1 MYSVTNREGE
11 KVMIEIRNLVK
22 NYIAYEKTIPIL
34 KGIDC
39 TINDGEFV
47 AILGPSGCGKSTL
60 LNILGGLMQA
70 DSGEIVTNHVSTRE
84 YTDADWDDWRK
95 KQIGIVFQS
104 FHLVPHLTAIQ
115 NVELAMSVS
124 AYSKKERRKRA
135 EALLCKVGLENR
147 MKNKPS
153 ELSGG
158 QKQRVAIA
166 RALANNPNM
175 ILADEPTGALDSATT
190 KEIMELLQALNKEDG
205 VTIIMVTHDEKIA
218 SQADRNIHLLD
229 GRVVK
234 DYYLE
239 RTASDS
245 KGINK
250 RAEKLQDHNEHCKMK
265 RADIIAIAMRNLMLK
280 KKRAFLTLLGIAVG
294 IYSVVTMIG
303 ITNGVSDKVI
313 YELETLSSATTVRVL
328 NQGHSTDEI
337 IELISNMEKLKE
349 VESVEEVYTM
359 QAVFSYEDSVT
370 NQTVFSYDSKRKNEK
385 LLFGEYPKSNDEITI
400 SKKAAEALAGKN
412 NEEQLLGK
420 KITVYMAYQ
429 QEESIT
435 YPVEIKCTVSGIT
448 SSGFLNTGSNYISLA
463 NAKEYAEASMQ
474 QKVDAQK
481 TSVYLKQ
488 KEDRNSVINEI
499 KAEGFE
505 VASAEKTIKQ
515 INDWIKA
522 IKSFFL
528 LITSISLVVATFMV
542 IIVQYMSVAERTKEI
557 GIMRAIGASK
567 TDVRNIFLAEAGII
581 GLLSGL
587 LGIGIAQFLGDGV
600 NQVALE
606 LMKKNAFAIYSIKDS
621 VVLMCMA
628 GCMILCILAGC
639 MPARKAASVDTIE
652 VLR

>member
-22 NYIAYEKTIPIL
+22 NYIAYEQTIPIL

-84 YTDADWDDWRK
+84 YIDADWDDWRK

-104 FHLVPHLTAIQ
+104 FHLVPHLTALQ

-124 AYSKKERRKRA
+124 AHSKKERRKRA

-190 KEIMELLQALNKEDG
+190 KEIMELLKALNKEDG

-250 RAEKLQDHNEHCKMK
+250 RAEKLQEYNEHCKMK
-265 RADIIAIAMRNLMLK
+265 GADIIAIAMRNLMLK

-359 QAVFSYEDSVT
+359 QAVFAYEDSVT

-385 LLFGEYPKSNDEITI
+385 LLLGEYPKSNDEITI
-400 SKKAAEALAGKN
+400 SKKAAEALVGKN

-420 KITVYMAYQ
+420 EITVYMAYQ
-429 QEESIT
+429 QEESIA

-448 SSGFLNTGSNYISLA
+448 SSGFLNTGSNYISLT

-567 TDVRNIFLAEAGII
+567 ADVRNIFLAEAGII

-621 VVLMCMA
+621 VVLMCIA
-628 GCMILCILAGC
+628 GCMIICILAGC

>member
-1 MYSVTNREGE
+1 
-11 KVMIEIRNLVK
+11 MIEIRNLVK
-22 NYIAYEKTIPIL
+22 NYIAYEQTIPIL

-84 YTDADWDDWRK
+84 YIDADWDDWRK

-104 FHLVPHLTAIQ
+104 FHLVPHLTALQ

-124 AYSKKERRKRA
+124 AHSKKERRKRA

-190 KEIMELLQALNKEDG
+190 KEIMELLKALNKEDG

-250 RAEKLQDHNEHCKMK
+250 RAEKLQEYNEHCKMK
-265 RADIIAIAMRNLMLK
+265 GADIIAIAMRNLMLK

-359 QAVFSYEDSVT
+359 QAVFAYEDSVT

-385 LLFGEYPKSNDEITI
+385 LLLGEYPKSNDEITI
-400 SKKAAEALAGKN
+400 SKKAAEVLVGKN

-420 KITVYMAYQ
+420 EITVYMAYQ
-429 QEESIT
+429 QEESIA

-448 SSGFLNTGSNYISLA
+448 SSGFQNTGSNYISLA

-567 TDVRNIFLAEAGII
+567 ADVRNIFLAEAGII

-621 VVLMCMA
+621 VVLMCIA
-628 GCMILCILAGC
+628 GCMIICILAGC

>member
-22 NYIAYEKTIPIL
+22 NYIAYEQTIPIL

-84 YTDADWDDWRK
+84 YIDADWDDWRK

-104 FHLVPHLTAIQ
+104 FHLVPHLTALQ

-124 AYSKKERRKRA
+124 AHSKKERRKRA

-190 KEIMELLQALNKEDG
+190 KEIMELLKALNKEDG

-250 RAEKLQDHNEHCKMK
+250 RAEKLQEYNEHCKMK
-265 RADIIAIAMRNLMLK
+265 GADIIAIAMRNLMLK

-359 QAVFSYEDSVT
+359 QAVFAYEDSVT

-385 LLFGEYPKSNDEITI
+385 LLLGEYPKSNDEITI
-400 SKKAAEALAGKN
+400 SKKAAEVLVGKN

-420 KITVYMAYQ
+420 EITVYMAYQ
-429 QEESIT
+429 QEESIA

-448 SSGFLNTGSNYISLA
+448 SSGFQNTGSNYISLA

-567 TDVRNIFLAEAGII
+567 ADVRNIFLAEAGII

-621 VVLMCMA
+621 VVLMCIA
-628 GCMILCILAGC
+628 GCMIICILAGC

>member
-1 MYSVTNREGE
+1 
-11 KVMIEIRNLVK
+11 MIEIRNLVK

-190 KEIMELLQALNKEDG
+190 KEIMELLKALNKEDG

-250 RAEKLQDHNEHCKMK
+250 RAEKLQEYNEHCKMK
-265 RADIIAIAMRNLMLK
+265 GADIIAIAMRNLMLK

-359 QAVFSYEDSVT
+359 QAVFAYEDSVT

-385 LLFGEYPKSNDEITI
+385 LLLGEYPKSNDEITI
-400 SKKAAEALAGKN
+400 SKKAAEVLVGKN

-420 KITVYMAYQ
+420 EITVYMAYQ
-429 QEESIT
+429 QEESIA

-567 TDVRNIFLAEAGII
+567 ADVRNIFLAEAGII

-621 VVLMCMA
+621 VVLMCIA
-628 GCMILCILAGC
+628 GCMIICILAGC